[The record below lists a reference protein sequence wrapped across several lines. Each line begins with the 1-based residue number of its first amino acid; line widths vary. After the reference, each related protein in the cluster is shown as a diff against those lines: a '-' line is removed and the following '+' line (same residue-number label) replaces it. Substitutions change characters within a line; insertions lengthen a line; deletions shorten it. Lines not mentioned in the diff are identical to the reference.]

1 MQNRYC
7 IRCCHLLASLNS
19 TSGPHP
25 SLVLLGGWGGL
36 GRCRSW
42 GDMGR
47 GDDAV
52 GFAGSNRGEFLM
64 TVHLQANFPSCT
76 SRVAWFGIWRASA
89 HGRGHHTKL

>member
-7 IRCCHLLASLNS
+7 IRCCHLLASPNS

-36 GRCRSW
+36 GRCR
-42 GDMGR
+42 DR
-47 GDDAV
+47 GDVGGAWGANAV
-52 GFAGSNRGEFLM
+52 GFAGSNTGEFPM
-64 TVHLQANFPSCT
+64 AVHLEAQPPSCT

-89 HGRGHHTKL
+89 HG